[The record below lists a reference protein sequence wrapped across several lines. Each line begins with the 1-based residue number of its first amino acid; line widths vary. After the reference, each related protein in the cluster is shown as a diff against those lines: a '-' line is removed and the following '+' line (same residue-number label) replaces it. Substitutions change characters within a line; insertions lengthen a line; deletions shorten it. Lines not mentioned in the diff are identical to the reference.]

1 MELPG
6 VALFAV
12 TLLGLAAGIVALIS
26 IARGRT
32 RPAQRARA
40 RYIAL
45 VTGTWVAAYAAV
57 LIVTSLASREH
68 VLPVGETKRFC
79 GFYLDCHMGVAV
91 ERVDTASSIGPPGDE
106 MRAGGTFYIITLR
119 VSSDARRVPLRLDDP
134 RVSIVDAEGFR
145 YERSLDLERKLPSPR
160 LTDLEQPVSAGD
172 SFSRVV
178 VIDVPRG
185 VRDPRLHVTMG
196 GPLTRAVE
204 LVLIGDEDA
213 LLHAPTLH
221 ALTPGSGISS
231 ASAP

>member
-6 VALFAV
+6 VALLAL
-12 TLLGLAAGIVALIS
+12 TLLGLFAGGIAAVVAV
-26 IARGRT
+26 ARGR
-32 RPAQRARA
+32 PSIA

-45 VTGTWVAAYAAV
+45 VAGAWVGAYATV
-57 LIVTSLASREH
+57 LVVTSLASRER
-68 VLPVGETKRFC
+68 VLTVGETKRFC

-106 MRAGGTFYIITLR
+106 IRAGGTFYVVTLR
-119 VSSDARRVPLRLDDP
+119 VSSDARRVPLNLDKP
-134 RVSIVDAEGFR
+134 RVAIVDAEGFR
-145 YERSLDLERKLPSPR
+145 YERSLDVERKLARAQLP
-160 LTDLEQPVSAGD
+160 DLEQPVHAGE

-178 VIDVPRG
+178 VIDVPHG

-196 GPLTRAVE
+196 GTLDRAAE

-213 LLHAPTLH
+213 LLHARTLH
-221 ALTPGSGISS
+221 GLTPGSGVSS